1 MHVMTEPR
9 KLLTFEFVGL
19 CLVAFL
25 AVCNV
30 SVFYNLFNYLQT
42 LGIAASLRGLVV
54 GVYSLTA
61 MVLYLVGS
69 PFLNTTNAPR
79 TMLLGLVLMAASGFG
94 YFVVHSFWGL
104 MALRTLNGAGQFC
117 TSAGV
122 MAVFVSV
129 IPPDKSG
136 QAFGLYSVAILLAY
150 AGVPALMDGLTRF
163 IPSPPY
169 GYAAATISLLPAAW
183 IVWQIRRRHQARPG
197 VALTE
202 GRLPAWADI
211 RANVTQLQV
220 ALLILLN
227 VSYFANW
234 SSLFFL
240 FKGFAQ
246 EQGVGNVGAFFTVQ
260 MMTMIVIR
268 LVIGRLFDVI
278 DKVKLVGICFIMIAV
293 GHLTLDHLPGPWA
306 VPLVG
311 IIFGMG
317 MGLGYPAINGQ
328 MFQVSPVRFRT
339 LNANLMLFAVQA
351 GYFLGPVVGGVLVA
365 HLDYHGYFLA
375 RAGLAFLAAILSLV
389 LATSSTSGPLQDG
402 DASRLT
408 EG

>member
-42 LGIAASLRGLVV
+42 LGIDASLRGLVI
-54 GVYSLTA
+54 GIYSLTA
-61 MVLYLVGS
+61 MILYLVGS

-79 TMLLGLVLMAASGFG
+79 IMLLGMVLMAACGFG

-117 TSAGV
+117 TSAGA
-122 MAVFVSV
+122 MAFFVYV
-129 IPPDKSG
+129 IPPEKSG

-150 AGVPALMDGLTRF
+150 AGVPAVMDTLATF

-183 IVWQIRRRHQARPG
+183 IVWRIRMRHRERLG

-211 RANVTQLQV
+211 RANVTQLQI
-220 ALLILLN
+220 ALLLLLN

-246 EQGVGNVGAFFTVQ
+246 QQGLANVGAFFTVQ

-268 LVIGRLFDVI
+268 LVVGRLFDVI
-278 DKVKLVGICFIMIAV
+278 DKARMVGICFIIIAV
-293 GHLTLDHLPGPWA
+293 GHLTLDHLPGTWA
-306 VPLVG
+306 VPLAG
-311 IIFGMG
+311 IIFGLG
-317 MGLGYPAINGQ
+317 MGLGYPAINGL
-328 MFQVSPVRFRT
+328 MFQVSPVRFRS

-351 GYFLGPVVGGVLVA
+351 GFFLGPVVGGVLVA
-365 HLDYHGYFLA
+365 HLNYHGYFLA
-375 RAGLAFLAAILSLV
+375 SAGLAFVAAILSVV
-389 LATSSTSGPLQDG
+389 LATSSPSGPFQGG